1 MNTDL
6 ETFVRRLSE
15 GKYDNKQA
23 RIRFRKLCDFYPID
37 FDTRFRIENLINDF
51 TVKF

>member
-6 ETFVRRLSE
+6 QTFVRLLSE
-15 GKYDNKQA
+15 GNYDNKQA

-37 FDTRFRIENLINDF
+37 FDTKFRIENLIKTY